1 MGKYPIFMDWK
12 YWTLK
17 CPYYPKQS
25 TVSIQLLSKFKWHF
39 PQKQEKNPKICMEP
53 QKITNSQTVLRMNK
67 GEHIMQI
74 SNYFTKL
81 Y

>member
-1 MGKYPIFMDWK
+1 
-12 YWTLK
+12 
-17 CPYYPKQS
+17 
-25 TVSIQLLSKFKWHF
+25 
-39 PQKQEKNPKICMEP
+39 MEP

-74 SNYFTKL
+74 SNYITKL